1 MPGKGDRKLD
11 CTGLTC
17 PMPIIKMTRAV
28 RKMKAGEVIE
38 MTATDP
44 GAEEDVNRWVDKTGH
59 TLLKMIIDGGRLV
72 FYVRKKKD

>member
-1 MPGKGDRKLD
+1 MAPKADHTLD

-17 PMPIIKMTRAV
+17 PMPVIKLTHAV
-28 RKMKAGEVIE
+28 RKMKSGEVIE

-44 GAEEDVNRWVDKTGH
+44 GAEEDVERWVDKTGH
-59 TLLKMIIDGGRLV
+59 TLLKMVIDGGRLV